1 VIRSCLE
8 TLENMRLKDFVQDV
22 TFLAGATQKFNENDE
37 SSQQMYNV
45 LDSVVSGHIK
55 NVFTKNDQ
63 VLKLF

>member
-1 VIRSCLE
+1 
-8 TLENMRLKDFVQDV
+8 MRLKDLVQDV
-22 TFLAGATQKFNENDE
+22 TFLAGATRKFNENDE